1 MDHFKDE
8 KYLTQAKVFVYY
20 LISMCYFVMIILY
33 ILTEVHSGN
42 TRRRA
47 FFQNIFRLEP
57 ESDQAPLP
65 PGNITWS
72 CQEHNLDYYH
82 HWHKDAKDGTESRMM
97 KGLLLPRAEL
107 QRSERLEQGR
117 VILVT
122 IAIH

>member
-1 MDHFKDE
+1 
-8 KYLTQAKVFVYY
+8 
-20 LISMCYFVMIILY
+20 MCYFVMIILY

-65 PGNITWS
+65 PGNIAWS
-72 CQEHNLDYYH
+72 CHEHNH
-82 HWHKDAKDGTESRMM
+82 HKDAKDGTESRMM

-117 VILVT
+117 VIEN
-122 IAIH
+122 I